1 MKKYKHIFFDMD
13 GTITRAKSL
22 ITPEMH
28 EVLESLI
35 DSGRDMIIVSGQ
47 TQENIAKQ
55 TQLQTYYLCQNGNH
69 ALNTR
74 TKEEYWK
81 HILSPESRVE
91 IEGHVQAIPRDW
103 EVRDEND
110 LLEDRGSQISYSLLG
125 HHEDIVKKEAF
136 DPDCSRREK
145 ILIEYPLVSNSV
157 EVKIGG
163 TTTLDYFE
171 KGMHKGHN
179 VSEFITLSGWESDE
193 CVYIGDMLSPGGND
207 ETVVGVIDTK
217 SVATLAE
224 TLAYVKSLLT
234 SPLI

>member
-35 DSGRDMIIVSGQ
+35 GSGRDVIIVSGQ
-47 TQENIAKQ
+47 TKENITKQ
-55 TQLQTYYLCQNGNH
+55 TQLQTYYLFQNGNH
-69 ALNTR
+69 ALDTR

-81 HILSPESRVE
+81 HTLLPKSRAE
-91 IEGHVQAIPRDW
+91 IEDHIQTIPREW
-103 EVRDEND
+103 EVLDEND
-110 LLEDRGSQISYSLLG
+110 LFEDRGSQISYSLLG
-125 HHEDIVKKEAF
+125 HHEDIIKKESF

-145 ILIEYPLVSNSV
+145 ILREYPLVSDFV

-179 VSEFITLSGWESDE
+179 VSKFITLTGWKSDE
-193 CVYIGDMLSPGGND
+193 CVYVGDMLSPGGND

-217 SVATLAE
+217 SVENLAE
-224 TLAYVKSLLT
+224 TFSYIKSLLT
-234 SPLI
+234 HTLI